1 MNIHN
6 KLKDLGFKKCGFY
19 RSEKNKEEGWKMVRD
34 DVEVY
39 FNIVDGK
46 YIRKTRFKNHSK
58 SSAVYKMKMNTKVT
72 LWAFI
77 KHHNLWEIL
86 IEDKNRDSFDSDRIK
101 RIWSQRIQPPK
112 SKADIINLLPTD
124 IRRDIL
130 LNQLFN

>member
-6 KLKDLGFKKCGFY
+6 KLKEFGFKKCGFY

-72 LWAFI
+72 YQHYN
-77 KHHNLWEIL
+77 HHQHLKKL
-86 IEDKNRDSFDSDRIK
+86 VQYLFHLQTKY
-101 RIWSQRIQPPK
+101 
-112 SKADIINLLPTD
+112 LL
-124 IRRDIL
+124 L
-130 LNQLFN
+130 VFVWFLFYN